1 MAFGD
6 IARADVEPRLDGS
19 GQGRFPHSG
28 VAGQQGRVSLQQ
40 FPHGLDAGAVE
51 RRKLEDGVPGA
62 FIGGFECGYGFGILC
77 RQVGFG
83 QQNRD
88 GYAVGLAGYQEAVD
102 ELRSRHGRE
111 QRHDQQ
117 RPVEVGGDDVRL
129 FGEVRGPAN
138 DVVAARHYFADDS
151 GVLFVPFAD
160 DPVAHDYGVGR
171 TYAFQTQASPDT
183 ALDRF
188 PGVRADVVPAARRAD
203 YRSGELSLHNS
214 CSSIDTCSLAHSSSG
229 KSESARRI
237 IGR

>member
-1 MAFGD
+1 MA
-6 IARADVEPRLDGS
+6 
-19 GQGRFPHSG
+19 
-28 VAGQQGRVSLQQ
+28 
-40 FPHGLDAGAVE
+40 
-51 RRKLEDGVPGA
+51 
-62 FIGGFECGYGFGILC
+62 GFGILC
-77 RQVGFG
+77 HSPAYG

-138 DVVAARHYFADDS
+138 DVVAARQYFADDS
-151 GVLFVPFAD
+151 GVLFVPFAN
-160 DPVAHDYGVGR
+160 DPVAHDYGIGR

-188 PGVRADVVPAARRAD
+188 PGVRADVVPAACRTD